1 MAVAER
7 SRLTGLARD
16 GVFTWDDLQALPEDG
31 FRWELVDG
39 QLFVTP
45 VPRLRHQRA
54 IRQLCRLLTAA
65 CPGELEVVLSPYDWK
80 ISRTTVFE
88 PDLMV
93 VRKDQLDLDQLFTGT
108 PLLVVEV
115 RSPSTAATDQTLK
128 RQQYEQ
134 HGAAAYWLVDPG
146 GPVTPGLD
154 LDPMELASGRPT
166 GGGATTRVPSLT
178 ALRLQDGTYV
188 EETSVSGDDAYD
200 AAFPFPVTVVPSRLI
215 G

>member
-7 SRLTGLARD
+7 SRLAGLARN
-16 GVFTWDDLQALPEDG
+16 GVFTWDDLQAMPEDG

-39 QLFVTP
+39 QLLVTP
-45 VPRLRHQRA
+45 APRLRHQRA
-54 IRQLCRLLTAA
+54 IRRLCRLLTAA
-65 CPGELEVVLSPYDWK
+65 CPGQLEVILSPYDWK
-80 ISRTTVFE
+80 ISLTTVFE

-93 VRKDQLDLDQLFTGT
+93 VRKDQLDLDEPFTGT

-146 GPVTPGLD
+146 GPRTPGP
-154 LDPMELASGRPT
+154 DPVRLTSGGST
-166 GGGATTRVPSLT
+166 GDGAATRVPSLT
-178 ALRLQDGTYV
+178 VLRLQDGAYV
-188 EETSVSGDDAYD
+188 EAASVTGDGAYD
-200 AAFPFPVTVVPSRLI
+200 ADFPFPVTVVPGHLVE
-215 G
+215 

>member
-7 SRLTGLARD
+7 SRLAGLARD
-16 GVFTWDDLQALPEDG
+16 GVFTWDDLQAMPEDG

-39 QLFVTP
+39 QLLVTP
-45 VPRLRHQRA
+45 APRLRHQRA
-54 IRQLCRLLTAA
+54 IRRLCRLLTAA

-80 ISRTTVFE
+80 ISLTTVFE

-93 VRKDQLDLDQLFTGT
+93 VRQDQLDLDEPFTGT

-115 RSPSTAATDQTLK
+115 RSPSTAATDETLK

-146 GPVTPGLD
+146 GPGTPGLD
-154 LDPMELASGRPT
+154 PIGSAP
-166 GGGATTRVPSLT
+166 GATRVPSLT
-178 ALRLQDGTYV
+178 ALGLRDGAYV
-188 EETSVSGDDAYD
+188 DEASVTGDEPYD
-200 AAFPFPVTVVPSRLI
+200 AAFPFPVTVVPSHLVE
-215 G
+215 